1 MYLVNECEKTNI
13 LNYDLSKFPKHRQRA
28 SLSHQSIQM
37 KRYVGVFTVFGVL
50 SWNSPIKSKS
60 PFGHSNN
67 LTLIF
72 FSEFHGNYTKN
83 TYIYLVFYN
92 I

>member
-50 SWNSPIKSKS
+50 SSNLPIKSKS
-60 PFGHSNN
+60 PFGLSNN

-72 FSEFHGNYTKN
+72 F
-83 TYIYLVFYN
+83 
-92 I
+92 